1 MTLFNSQV
9 PFSFFFSFHAG
20 QQAAAGKQELSLSL
34 VGKVIN
40 AVESHRNRNRQA
52 NGAMGGRPRSEGR
65 GEKDRETRETRETRD
80 KKRGGGGRRAGWLA
94 AGHTRLT
101 RPNGQ
106 PARQT
111 THPRQDCLSYCCN
124 EGTWFNREGPWQLKT
139 GTPYYIHPSFLR
151 ITILYC
157 DDDDDDGTG
166 RIFHLPSFFFV
177 SSSSSSSPPMSPHAN
192 DCNPRHWARSPTLG
206 VL

>member
-65 GEKDRETRETRETRD
+65 GEKDRETRETRETRNE
-80 KKRGGGGRRAGWLA
+80 GVVEEGLAGCCWP
-94 AGHTRLT
+94 HETHET
-101 RPNGQ
+101 QQ
-106 PARQT
+106 PASQT
-111 THPRQDCLSYCCN
+111 DNSPQAGLPLLRCN

-139 GTPYYIHPSFLR
+139 GTPYYIHPSIHPSHHDTLLR
-151 ITILYC
+151 
-157 DDDDDDGTG
+157 
-166 RIFHLPSFFFV
+166 
-177 SSSSSSSPPMSPHAN
+177 
-192 DCNPRHWARSPTLG
+192 
-206 VL
+206 